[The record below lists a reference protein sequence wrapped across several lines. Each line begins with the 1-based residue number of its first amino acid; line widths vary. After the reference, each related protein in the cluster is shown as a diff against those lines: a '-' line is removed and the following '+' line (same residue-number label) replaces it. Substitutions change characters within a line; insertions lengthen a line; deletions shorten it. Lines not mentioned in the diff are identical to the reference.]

1 VRRRSAQWSGVRL
14 RGHPGRRLSEGRWG
28 GDTRRAAAAVLVLGF
43 NVRRSRWK
51 LGVGD
56 DGEDCGFYFSISEGS
71 KCKEGRARMDE
82 ANDGPCMVD

>member
-1 VRRRSAQWSGVRL
+1 
-14 RGHPGRRLSEGRWG
+14 
-28 GDTRRAAAAVLVLGF
+28 
-43 NVRRSRWK
+43 VRRSRWK

-71 KCKEGRARMDE
+71 KCKKGRARMDE